1 MKMKATLNK
10 LFQLKRLNRAEARA
24 MLIQISEEQFN
35 TAQIAA
41 FLTVFQMRPIAIEEL
56 SGFRDALLELCRPVD
71 LQGIE
76 TLDIVG
82 TGGDGKNTF
91 NISTLSSVVVAGA
104 GYKVS
109 KHGNYGVSSVCGSS
123 NVLEHLGYEFTND
136 IDQLRKQLEEAN
148 LCFLHAP
155 FFHPAMK
162 AVAPVRKQLGVKTF
176 FNMLGPLV
184 NPARPKFNMLGVF
197 SNELSR
203 LYQYVLQQTDR
214 QYTIVYALDGY
225 DEISLTG
232 RVKIRTNQSESIYL
246 PSDFGKAQLTPQ
258 SLHGGDT
265 VEEAAKI
272 FTSILQGNCTDA
284 QRDVVAANAG
294 MAIHCMKPDQSI
306 LDCIAE
312 AQESLL
318 SKKALEQ
325 FKKLIN

>member
-1 MKMKATLNK
+1 L
-10 LFQLKRLNRAEARA
+10 EA
-24 MLIQISEEQFN
+24 
-35 TAQIAA
+35 
-41 FLTVFQMRPIAIEEL
+41 
-56 SGFRDALLELCRPVD
+56 
-71 LQGIE
+71 
-76 TLDIVG
+76 
-82 TGGDGKNTF
+82 
-91 NISTLSSVVVAGA
+91 
-104 GYKVS
+104 
-109 KHGNYGVSSVCGSS
+109 
-123 NVLEHLGYEFTND
+123 
-136 IDQLRKQLEEAN
+136 AN

-232 RVKIRTNQSESIYL
+232 RVKIRTNQSENIYL
-246 PSDFGKAQLTPQ
+246 PSDFGKTQLTQQ

-272 FTSILQGNCTDA
+272 FTSVLQGNCTDA

-318 SKKALEQ
+318 SKSALEQ